1 MTGGVE
7 GGREKRVQR
16 EGEAGCSEDGLCH
29 VESDPVDFAQL
40 DLHEAGPS
48 HTRLL

>member
-16 EGEAGCSEDGLCH
+16 EGEAGRSEDGLCH
-29 VESDPVDFAQL
+29 VESDPVGSAQL
-40 DLHEAGPS
+40 DLREAGPS